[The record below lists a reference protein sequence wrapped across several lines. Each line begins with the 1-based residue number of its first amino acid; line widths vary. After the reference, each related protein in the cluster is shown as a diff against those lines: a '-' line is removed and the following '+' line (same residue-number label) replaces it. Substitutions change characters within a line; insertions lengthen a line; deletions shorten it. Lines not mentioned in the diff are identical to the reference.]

1 MGYTNKWQQNEAF
14 TDAQWEELT
23 NYVRNKAP
31 KPKGVRWEVDN
42 DCPCPHIYVQGDSWW
57 NEDHEGFYLFK
68 APSERYHSCKTA
80 RKPYDKT
87 VWAILCKASS
97 IGSNFW
103 IAHD

>member
-14 TDAQWEELT
+14 TDEQWAVLT
-23 NYVRNKAP
+23 DYVKNKAP

-42 DCPCPHIYVQGDSWW
+42 DSHTPHIYVQGAKY
-57 NEDHEGFYLFK
+57 EDHEGFFLFK
-68 APSERYHSCKTA
+68 KPDRRYHFCKTN

-97 IGSNFW
+97 VASHFW

>member
-1 MGYTNKWQQNEAF
+1 MGYTNKWQQNESF
-14 TDAQWEELT
+14 TDEQWAVLT
-23 NYVRNKAP
+23 DYVKNEAP

-42 DCPCPHIYVQGDSWW
+42 DSPVPYIYVQGAKY
-57 NEDHEGFYLFK
+57 EDHEGFYLFK
-68 APSERYHSCKTA
+68 TPDSLYHFCKTN

-97 IGSNFW
+97 VASNFW

>member
-1 MGYTNKWQQNEAF
+1 MGYTNKWQQNESF
-14 TDAQWEELT
+14 TDEQWAVLT
-23 NYVRNKAP
+23 DYVENEAP

-42 DCPCPHIYVQGDSWW
+42 NCPSPHIYVQGAKY
-57 NEDHEGFYLFK
+57 EDHEGFYLYK
-68 APSERYHSCKTA
+68 EPDERYYFCKTN

-87 VWAILCKASS
+87 VWAILQKASS